1 MKLAE
6 ALQERAG
13 LNKKIEELRS
23 RIENCVLVQEGEEA
37 GEDPAALLAELDD
50 AVARLEILM
59 AAINLTNSRTKVN
72 GKSLTQIIA
81 RKDALNLQRGAYRS
95 IYYAAAQKVTRAVML
110 PPVLLTYI
118 RDNMEPYFK
127 NQASFD
133 DCCDDLL
140 NVLEIYKDE

>member
-6 ALQERAG
+6 ALQERAD
-13 LNKKIEELRS
+13 LNKKIEELRN

-37 GEDPAALLAELDD
+37 GEDPAALLVELDD

-81 RKDALNLQRGAYRS
+81 RKDEVMENAKQKKDSETKAAKAAK
-95 IYYAAAQKVTRAVML
+95 AAASG
-110 PPVLLTYI
+110 
-118 RDNMEPYFK
+118 DNDDVNADMSEFGSDSDIIADADE
-127 NQASFD
+127 NFD
-133 DCCDDLL
+133 EFTPAD
-140 NVLEIYKDE
+140 